1 MMKKK
6 IAFYWCAACGGCE
19 VSVLDIDE
27 MILDVI
33 EKADIVFWPCAMDP
47 KYEDLE
53 AMEDEEIDIAFINGS
68 IRSEENKEMVELIRE
83 KAKKVVAYGS
93 CSSIGGL
100 FGLGN
105 LSSKE
110 ELIEVGY
117 STRSTDDGVRPQNE
131 SKVEEGELE
140 LPSLLHHVVPL
151 DRVIEV
157 DHYLPGCP
165 PLPVQLEEAFTALL
179 GDEDV
184 GKYDLISQK
193 SVCDVC
199 AMDREEKRIEKIRP
213 IQEVSIDPEK
223 CILDQGVLCMGPAT
237 AGMCEAPCPS
247 VAAHPCVGCNGPVRG
262 MKDQGSR
269 MLSALASVVGIEGEE
284 NMEEDELQ
292 EAIDSIR
299 DPTGSFYTFS
309 LPSSYLQYRRGD
321 VDG

>member
-1 MMKKK
+1 MEKKK

-47 KYEDLE
+47 KYEDVE
-53 AMEDEEIDIAFINGS
+53 AMDDDSIDIVFINGS
-68 IRSEENKEMVELIRE
+68 IRSDENREIVELLR
-83 KAKKVVAYGS
+83 KKSKKVVAYGS
-93 CSSIGGL
+93 CSSLGGL

-105 LSSKE
+105 LCTRE
-110 ELIEVGY
+110 ELLETGY
-117 STRSTDDGVRPQNE
+117 NTESTDAGPMPQTCTRVDG
-131 SKVEEGELE
+131 GELG
-140 LPSLLHHVVPL
+140 LPPLTHHVVPL
-151 DRVIEV
+151 DQVIEV

-179 GDEDV
+179 SGEEV

-199 AMDREEKRIEKIRP
+199 EMEREEKKIEKIRP
-213 IQEVSIDPEK
+213 IQEVDVDPER
-223 CILDQGVLCMGPAT
+223 CLLDQGVLCMGPAT

-247 VAAHPCVGCNGPVRG
+247 IAKYSCIGCNGPVRG

-284 NMEEDELQ
+284 RMDEEELK
-292 EAIDSIR
+292 EAVRSIR

-309 LPSSYLQYRRGD
+309 LPSGYLRYRRGD
-321 VDG
+321 THE